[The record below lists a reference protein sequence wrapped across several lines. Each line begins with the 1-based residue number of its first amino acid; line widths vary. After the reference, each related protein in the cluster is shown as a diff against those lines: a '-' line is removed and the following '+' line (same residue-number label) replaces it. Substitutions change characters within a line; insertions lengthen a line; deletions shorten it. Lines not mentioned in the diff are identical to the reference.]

1 MNTTARIKLG
11 IVGCGRAGMIHARN
25 FAFKIRESEITTLV
39 DPSAEN
45 ISAAV
50 KELGL
55 EDVKVFSNYEK
66 ALKESDFDAVVVSSP
81 TVFHRDVCVASAF
94 AGKHILCEKPLAM
107 NLKECEEIA
116 AAANKSKVK
125 VQIGFM
131 RRFDRGFMAA
141 KERIDA
147 GEIGNVVMVRSLTYG
162 PSKPQAWMCD
172 IAKSNGPLAEVNSHD
187 IDTARWFTSSEFKEL
202 YAIGGN
208 YRTPSARKEFPD
220 FYDNVSLTAKFA
232 NGCQGIING
241 AQGVGYGYDSRCEI
255 LGTEGIIFVGAL
267 DGIAV
272 VTCNKKGMSK
282 PIVPSWRDLF
292 LDAYFAEDRDFID
305 CIIEDRQPKVTVH
318 DGMMAVKVV
327 NAGNM
332 SIRSGLPVKLNK

>member
-1 MNTTARIKLG
+1 MNETKKIKLG

-25 FAFKIRESEITTLV
+25 FAFRIKESEITTLI

-50 KELGL
+50 NELGL
-55 EDVKVFSNYEK
+55 GNAKVFSNFEK
-66 ALKESDFDAVVVSSP
+66 ALNKSDFDAVVISSP
-81 TVFHRDVCVASAF
+81 TVFHRDVCVASAL
-94 AGKHILCEKPLAM
+94 AGKHVFCEKPLAM
-107 NLKECEEIA
+107 NLKECEDIVA
-116 AAANKSKVK
+116 AVNKSKVK
-125 VQIGFM
+125 IQIGFM
-131 RRFDRGFMAA
+131 RRFDRGFMTA

-162 PSKPQAWMCD
+162 PSKPHPWMCD

-187 IDTARWFTSSEFKEL
+187 IDTVRWFTSSEFEEL
-202 YAIGGN
+202 YAIGKN
-208 YRTPSARKEFPD
+208 YRTPSVREEFPD
-220 FYDNVSLTAKFA
+220 FYDNVSLTAKFT

-255 LGTEGIIFVGAL
+255 LGTEGIIFVGSL
-267 DGIAV
+267 NGVAV
-272 VTCNKKGMSK
+272 VTCNKKGMTN
-282 PIVPSWRDLF
+282 PIVPSWRELF

-305 CIIEDRQPKVTVH
+305 CIMEDRQPKVSVH

-327 NAGNM
+327 NAGNT
-332 SIRSGLPVKLNK
+332 SIKTGLPVKL